1 MRTTGDR
8 RAGRLWWAGPTA
20 LVVLGG
26 TTFAFALA
34 PELSGNPRIPDRVVI
49 RPASTESSVAT
60 HPGRPPNRPTHPAT
74 AQPTT
79 QPPAQPTHPAEPPD
93 DTVVEPTRPVV
104 SESPDD
110 HGGSGGDDG
119 DHRDRHGETDG

>member
-1 MRTTGDR
+1 MRTTGER

-26 TTFAFALA
+26 TTFAFVLA
-34 PELSGNPRIPDRVVI
+34 PEFSSQRIPDRVVV
-49 RPASTESSVAT
+49 RPAASESPAPVQT
-60 HPGRPPNRPTHPAT
+60 GRPTNRPTHPAT
-74 AQPTT
+74 VPPTAQPTRT
-79 QPPAQPTHPAEPPD
+79 SEPPD

-110 HGGSGGDDG
+110 HSGPGGGDDG
-119 DHRDRHGETDG
+119 EHHDRHGETDG